1 MAGEYST
8 APMAIIGMACRF
20 SGGATSPE
28 KLWDMIVQ
36 RRSGWSE
43 IPTSRFNANGLYHP
57 NGERVGTTHV
67 KGGHFLEDDIACF
80 DAAFFGMASET
91 ASAMDPQYRME
102 LEVVYEALESAGIPM
117 ESIKGTNTS
126 VYGGVMF
133 RDYHDTHSRD
143 LDTLPRYFMTGNAAT
158 MASNRISHFYD
169 LRGPSMTVDTGCS
182 TSLTALHLACQNLR
196 NGESNMSIVTGA
208 SLMINPDVFLSMSN
222 IG

>member
-1 MAGEYST
+1 
-8 APMAIIGMACRF
+8 
-20 SGGATSPE
+20 
-28 KLWDMIVQ
+28 
-36 RRSGWSE
+36 
-43 IPTSRFNANGLYHP
+43 
-57 NGERVGTTHV
+57 
-67 KGGHFLEDDIACF
+67 
-80 DAAFFGMASET
+80 
-91 ASAMDPQYRME
+91 MDPQYRME
-102 LEVVYEALESAGIPM
+102 LEVVYEALESGMQSPFTPITARGLTHLLAAGIPM